1 MTRQVVL
8 IIHPD
13 FHLLDATGPVAVF
26 DLARLYE
33 PQAYDIQIMAAGG
46 GSIASS
52 AGIAFDARAPGEGP
66 FDTIIVAGG
75 AFVPDMIGMEA
86 IVAWLRREAPR
97 ARRTASVSTGAF
109 LLAEA
114 GLLDGRHATTHWGA
128 THMFS
133 RRFPQVSLD
142 ADRIYIRDGAIWTS
156 GGATAGIDLALAL
169 VEDDLGPAITR
180 GIAQLLVVHQ
190 RRPGGQSQHSGLLEL
205 GGVSG
210 RFAGL
215 MDWMRAHLAESLSI
229 ERLSARATMSPRHF
243 ARTFTQEVGLT
254 PAKAVE
260 KLRIDMAR
268 AKVEGSHLPLDEVA
282 EQCGFGDTER
292 MRRAFLRNLG
302 LPPQVLRQ
310 AARTHNKSST
320 GREPHE

>member
-1 MTRQVVL
+1 MTRQVILV
-8 IIHPD
+8 IHPG
-13 FHLLDATGPVAVF
+13 FHLLDATGPVTAF

-46 GSIASS
+46 GSIVSS
-52 AGIAFDARAPGEGP
+52 AGIAFGARPLGEGP

-75 AFVPDMIGMEA
+75 AFIEDMSAMTEV
-86 IVAWLRREAPR
+86 VAWLRQEAPR
-97 ARRTASVSTGAF
+97 ARRMASVSTGAF

-114 GLLDGRHATTHWGA
+114 GLLDGRHATTHWSV
-128 THMFS
+128 THLFS
-133 RRFPQVSLD
+133 RRFPEVALD

-156 GGATAGIDLALAL
+156 GGATAGIDLTLAL
-169 VEDDLGPAITR
+169 IEDDLGPATAR

-210 RFAGL
+210 RFADL
-215 MDWMRAHLAESLSI
+215 MDWIRAHLAEPLSI
-229 ERLSARATMSPRHF
+229 ERLAARAAMSPRHF

-268 AKVEGSHLPLDEVA
+268 AKVEGSYLPLDEVA

-310 AARTHNKSST
+310 SARTTNN
-320 GREPHE
+320 

>member
-1 MTRQVVL
+1 MTRQIAL
-8 IIHPD
+8 IIRPG
-13 FHLLDATGPVAVF
+13 FHLLDATGPIATF
-26 DLARLYE
+26 DLARLYQ
-33 PQAYDIQIMAAGG
+33 PHAYGIHLMAAGG

-52 AGIAFDARAPGEGP
+52 ASIAFDTRPLAEGP
-66 FDTIIVAGG
+66 FDTIVVAGG
-75 AFVPDMIGMEA
+75 ELPQDLREITA
-86 IVAWLRREAPR
+86 IVAWLQREAPR

-109 LLAEA
+109 MLAEA
-114 GLLDGRHATTHWGA
+114 GLLDGRHATTHWGV

-133 RRFPQVSLD
+133 RRFPEVSLH

-169 VEDDLGPAITR
+169 IEDDLGPAIAR
-180 GIAQLLVVHQ
+180 SIAQLLVVHQ

-210 RFAGL
+210 RFADL
-215 MDWMRAHLAESLSI
+215 LDWIRDHLAEPLSI
-229 ERLSARATMSPRHF
+229 ERLATRATMSPRHF
-243 ARTFTQEVGLT
+243 ARTFAQEIGLT

-260 KLRIDMAR
+260 KLRLDMAR
-268 AKVEGSHLPLDEVA
+268 AKVEGSYLPLDEVA

-310 AARTHNKSST
+310 SARTTNLGT
-320 GREPHE
+320 DNN

>member
-1 MTRQVVL
+1 MTRQIALV
-8 IIHPD
+8 IHPG
-13 FHLLDATGPVAVF
+13 FHLLDATGPIATF

-33 PQAYDIQIMAAGG
+33 PLAYTTHLLAAGG
-46 GSIASS
+46 GLIESS
-52 AGIAFDARAPGEGP
+52 AGIAVEARPLSAGP

-75 AFVPDMIGMEA
+75 GFVQDMSGATA
-86 IVAWLRREAPR
+86 IVDWLRTESPR

-114 GLLDGRHATTHWGA
+114 GLLNGRHATTHWGV
-128 THMFS
+128 THLFS
-133 RRFPQVSLD
+133 RRFPEVSLD
-142 ADRIYIRDGAIWTS
+142 ADRIYIRDGAMWTS
-156 GGATAGIDLALAL
+156 GGATAGIDLTLAL
-169 VEDDLGPAITR
+169 IEDDLGPATAR

-210 RFAGL
+210 RFADL
-215 MDWMRAHLAESLSI
+215 MDWMRAHLAEPLSI
-229 ERLSARATMSPRHF
+229 ESLAAKATMSPRHF

-260 KLRIDMAR
+260 KLRVDMAR
-268 AKVEGSHLPLDEVA
+268 AKVEGSYLPLDEVA

-310 AARTHNKSST
+310 AARTHNN
-320 GREPHE
+320 

>member
-1 MTRQVVL
+1 MTRQVILV
-8 IIHPD
+8 IHPG
-13 FHLLDATGPVAVF
+13 FHLLDATGPVTAF

-52 AGIAFDARAPGEGP
+52 AGIAFGARPLGEGP

-75 AFVPDMIGMEA
+75 AFIEDMSAMTEV
-86 IVAWLRREAPR
+86 VAWLRQEAPR
-97 ARRTASVSTGAF
+97 ARRMASVSTGAF

-114 GLLDGRHATTHWGA
+114 GLLDGRHATTHWSV
-128 THMFS
+128 THLFS
-133 RRFPQVSLD
+133 RRFPEVALD

-156 GGATAGIDLALAL
+156 GGATAGIDLTLAL
-169 VEDDLGPAITR
+169 IEDDLGPATAR

-210 RFAGL
+210 RFADL
-215 MDWMRAHLAESLSI
+215 MDWMRAHLAEPLSI
-229 ERLSARATMSPRHF
+229 ESLAAKATMSPRHF

-260 KLRIDMAR
+260 KLRVDMAR
-268 AKVEGSHLPLDEVA
+268 AKVEGSYLPLDEVA

-310 AARTHNKSST
+310 AARTHNN
-320 GREPHE
+320 

>member
-1 MTRQVVL
+1 
-8 IIHPD
+8 
-13 FHLLDATGPVAVF
+13 
-26 DLARLYE
+26 
-33 PQAYDIQIMAAGG
+33 MAAGG

-52 AGIAFDARAPGEGP
+52 ATIALDARPLAEGP
-66 FDTIIVAGG
+66 FDTIVVAGG
-75 AFVPDMIGMEA
+75 EFPQDVHEITA

-114 GLLDGRHATTHWGA
+114 GLLDGRNATTHWGV

-133 RRFPQVSLD
+133 RRFPEVSLH

-156 GGATAGIDLALAL
+156 GGATAGIDLTLAL
-169 VEDDLGPAITR
+169 IEDDLGPATAR
-180 GIAQLLVVHQ
+180 SIAQLLVVYQ

-215 MDWMRAHLAESLSI
+215 LDWIRDHLAEPLSI
-229 ERLSARATMSPRHF
+229 ERLATRVTMSPRHF
-243 ARTFTQEVGLT
+243 ARTFAQEIGIT

-268 AKVEGSHLPLDEVA
+268 AKVEGSYLPLDEVA

-310 AARTHNKSST
+310 SARTTTT
-320 GREPHE
+320 GTDNN